1 MTYKQIKKA
10 QIEHKKLYEDK
21 TITKQEY
28 IEMQFELLKE
38 IRIRVDRMEKF
49 DFGILK
55 KLIFS
60 YLNG

>member
-1 MTYKQIKKA
+1 MTYKQIKQA
-10 QIEHKKLYEDK
+10 QIENKILYEDK